1 MAGVDATDLHEL
13 ALEFLSACE
22 DALDTIPNS
31 APGYGG
37 SPARSFVSPGTPA
50 IDCCDQ
56 LAVSVGPITQSA
68 QDTRLPASAKAA
80 WINHVVLL
88 ATISRCVPVWDGQ
101 TPPTPAA
108 QQDAAAQINYDK
120 WALWNHL
127 HFLVNEGLLF
137 SRCGD
142 VVWVGLTPLTP
153 SGGCG
158 GSLLTVRVSLD
169 GYEEVLG
176 T

>member
-1 MAGVDATDLHEL
+1 MADPTDLHGL
-13 ALEFLSACE
+13 ALELLTACE
-22 DALDTIPNS
+22 EALDTIPGS

-37 SPARSFVSPGTPA
+37 SPARSFVSPGTPVL
-50 IDCCDQ
+50 DCCDQ
-56 LAVSVGPITQSA
+56 LTVHVGPLTDGR
-68 QDTRLPASAKAA
+68 QDTAVPAAAKAA
-80 WINHVVLL
+80 WVNHVVLL
-88 ATISRCVPVWDGQ
+88 VTVARCVPIWDGDQ
-101 TPPTPAA
+101 PPAPAA

-127 HFLVNEGLLF
+127 HNLVREGLLF

-142 VVWVGLTPLTP
+142 VIWVGLTPLTP

-169 GYEEVLG
+169 GYSEVLG